1 MVLIGNKFNILDSYW
16 YLYKCTINY
25 ISTLFVAWVFMRHII
40 YLKIL
45 QFFHKKSDSP
55 LQISDSAILPP
66 SSRAISLPTI
76 PKFWEPTIINFS
88 DTLVNIDTK
97 VLQMIF
103 ISFLFKTKSLTIAQ
117 KVSRTNFFVL
127 LSLKG
132 HGYEFCQN
140 LFFWSKYLQCF
151 RKAFLVCIKFKCH
164 F

>member
-117 KVSRTNFFVL
+117 KVSRTNFFCTFVFKGAWL
-127 LSLKG
+127 RILSKLI
-132 HGYEFCQN
+132 
-140 LFFWSKYLQCF
+140 
-151 RKAFLVCIKFKCH
+151 FLI
-164 F
+164 